1 MSTEVATRPQRKK
14 EVSIYLTDLDDM
26 MFWQEESLP
35 EGFVL
40 NYFGDIG
47 HQPYKSVVATS
58 DQEFTAAMRH
68 CAIAAQ
74 AVARMLH
81 AHRGDPEEQAE
92 LEKKCRL
99 AALFSRQFEELALSG
114 FEELA
119 DSDASVKQALADAL

>member
-1 MSTEVATRPQRKK
+1 MSV
-14 EVSIYLTDLDDM
+14 YLTDLDDLL
-26 MFWQEESLP
+26 FWQEESLP

-58 DQEFTAAMRH
+58 DPEFTAAMRR

-81 AHRGDPEEQAE
+81 AHRGDPLMQAE

-99 AALFSRQFEELALSG
+99 AALFSRQFEE
-114 FEELA
+114 
-119 DSDASVKQALADAL
+119 QALADFEEEFGEAGVG